1 MFLAIIN
8 DTYAEVKSEIASSN
22 SEFEIADFFKK
33 VMGKNYNVHGYFCC
47 SGACGEEGAI
57 VWDSGG
63 QNLYFQTLNI

>member
-33 VMGKNYNVHGYFCC
+33 VMERITRVFMFCLF
-47 SGACGEEGAI
+47 SL
-57 VWDSGG
+57 
-63 QNLYFQTLNI
+63 QNK